1 MIVGMILRTTP
12 VRLVVRMILR
22 MTPVRLV
29 VGTIVT
35 GGFVCQHHLDPR
47 RADATPG
54 RLGEVVSDS

>member
-1 MIVGMILRTTP
+1 MYFVRVIVG
-12 VRLVVRMILR
+12 MILR

-54 RLGEVVSDS
+54 RLGDVVPDS